1 MTLRQHFA
9 LRLVK
14 SVLSLDIGHQIIVN
28 CQKSSV
34 FGHIAQLLSSIFSTP
49 KYHYI
54 KLISNHGHFRLTIMI
69 LWVSALTADGLR
81 GSGLPSAGSLVGKD
95 IEIMGKKHNLF
106 STFSDDHA
114 STTPKRFIKTQKNF
128 FF

>member
-1 MTLRQHFA
+1 M
-9 LRLVK
+9 
-14 SVLSLDIGHQIIVN
+14 IN
-28 CQKSSV
+28 
-34 FGHIAQLLSSIFSTP
+34 
-49 KYHYI
+49 
-54 KLISNHGHFRLTIMI
+54 NHGHFRLTIMI

-114 STTPKRFIKTQKNF
+114 STTPKRFIKTQENF